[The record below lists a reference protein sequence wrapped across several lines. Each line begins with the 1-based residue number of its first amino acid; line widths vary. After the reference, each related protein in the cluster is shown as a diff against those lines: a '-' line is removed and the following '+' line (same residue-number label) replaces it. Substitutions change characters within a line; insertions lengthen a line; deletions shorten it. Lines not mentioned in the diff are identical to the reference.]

1 MLYLEMS
8 GYGYS
13 KRLCE
18 DVVNWFVSKHLPR
31 HHLEI
36 EVLHRGLKREG
47 VLGYCDIAGRTYN
60 PREFLIE
67 LNVNMNKNDYIRTL
81 LHELYHVLQFVKGEL
96 KIKSCKKYFKGEC
109 MDDLEYWQQGHEIF
123 AFWNE
128 KILYSQYLLERA

>member
-36 EVLHRGLKREG
+36 EVLHRGLKRECA
-47 VLGYCDIAGRTYN
+47 LGYCDVSGRTYN

-67 LNVNMNKNDYIRTL
+67 LDVNLNRQDYIRTL

-96 KIKSCKKYFKGEC
+96 KLKSSKKYFRGEC
-109 MDDLEYWQQGHEIF
+109 VEDLKYFEQPHEIF